1 MRAWF
6 GLQCG
11 CIPVLKMEIS
21 DKIDVAVP
29 KHGAFLFETI
39 KVEVDAAVIRGNRRR
54 YVRNRARPGGA
65 TREDQDGGWYHSP
78 I

>member
-1 MRAWF
+1 MRACF

-11 CIPVLKMEIS
+11 GIPVLKMEIL

-29 KHGAFLFETI
+29 KHGGFLFETT
-39 KVEVDAAVIRGNRRR
+39 KVEVDAAVFRGSRRR
-54 YVRNRARPGGA
+54 DVRNPARPGGGA
-65 TREDQDGGWYHSP
+65 REDQEGGWYHGP